1 MSHRLI
7 LLLIASCSLFHSGC
21 ALVKAREAK
30 DSGFIPHAE
39 RLTENRARAPFH
51 RYWVADPVAYESLR
65 FSIGRVYVAP
75 VDTSYAMKKYQD
87 ADTPSSIALQR
98 TEEIEELGRYLRERV
113 RMALAKREGVR
124 VTAEDTEDPNALIL
138 RLALVD
144 VVPTNPGVNVLGTA
158 AGFFF
163 PGGGLIKALGEGSVA
178 LEGIVE
184 RREAQEPLLDLPPIS
199 VATPVPQTPTL
210 WEAFKDR
217 EGQKVSAF
225 SVKDYQKYAHIRV
238 ALDEWAMQIAQLFNT
253 PHSVTVEDVDLLSVN
268 PL

>member
-1 MSHRLI
+1 
-7 LLLIASCSLFHSGC
+7 
-21 ALVKAREAK
+21 LVKAREAK
-30 DSGFIPHAE
+30 DSGFIPQTE

-65 FSIGRVYVAP
+65 FSLGRVYVAP
-75 VDTSYAMKKYQD
+75 VDTSYAVKKYQD
-87 ADTPSSIALQR
+87 SDMPTSIAQQR
-98 TEEIEELGRYLRERV
+98 AEEIEELGRYLRERV
-113 RMALAKREGVR
+113 RMALSRREGVR
-124 VTAEDTEDPNALIL
+124 VTAEDTADPNALVL

-178 LEGIVE
+178 FEGLVE
-184 RREAQEPLLDLPPIS
+184 KVEAPEQPLKMPPVAFSASPQEVSVQSSPLPM
-199 VATPVPQTPTL
+199 APTL

-217 EGQKVSAF
+217 EGQKISAF

-253 PHSVTVEDVDLLSVN
+253 PHDVTVEEVDLLSVN